1 MDAATESI
9 LNGLTEAMQAE
20 TDGHHF
26 YLMAARTT
34 ADPKGREVFERLAA
48 EELDHF
54 RFLKAQATALRATG
68 EPDASVRLGPRADL
82 GGLSPIFSL
91 GLRARIREAHLEM
104 SALSIGI
111 QLEQSAVD
119 FYAGLAAQASSPRV
133 RAFFDELSDWERG
146 HRDALLRQQKELRD
160 DYWAAGGFAPF

>member
-1 MDAATESI
+1 MDAATQSI
-9 LNGLTEAMQAE
+9 LTGLREAMQAE

-34 ADPKGREVFERLAA
+34 ADPQGREVFERLAA

-54 RFLKAQATALRATG
+54 RFLKAQDAALRATG
-68 EPDASVRLGPRADL
+68 EPDTGVRLGPRADL
-82 GGLSPIFSL
+82 GGMSPIFSA
-91 GLRARIREAHLEM
+91 GIRTRIGEAHFEM
-104 SALSIGI
+104 SALSIGL

-119 FYAGLAAQASSPRV
+119 FYAGLAAQASNPRV
-133 RAFFDELSDWERG
+133 RAFFTELSDWERG
-146 HRDALLRQQKELRD
+146 HRDALLRQQQALRD